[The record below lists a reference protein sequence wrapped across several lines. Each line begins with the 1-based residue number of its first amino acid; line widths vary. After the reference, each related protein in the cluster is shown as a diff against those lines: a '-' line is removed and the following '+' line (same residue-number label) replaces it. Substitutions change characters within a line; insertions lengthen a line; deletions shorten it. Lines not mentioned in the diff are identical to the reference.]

1 MRSVSSSSFP
11 NCRRA
16 PHHGG
21 LISPGSCDLSGGNSA
36 SSQIQIQRFK
46 GVGVKWVEKLQDAP
60 SVDCT
65 EIQPS
70 VECFPVYP
78 SGLTDSLLQQS
89 AVLHAYWATAWTQP
103 SGPWKGPWSPGWMV
117 IVSRSVLTA
126 FQASELI
133 KTPKGSNPWMP
144 LRDLQLLLFMN

>member
-1 MRSVSSSSFP
+1 MNEWGRS
-11 NCRRA
+11 
-16 PHHGG
+16 HH
-21 LISPGSCDLSGGNSA
+21 LPSPTVGELPTMGVWSALDHVTWVVA
-36 SSQIQIQRFK
+36 SSQIQIQQFK
-46 GVGVKWVEKLQDAP
+46 GAGVKWVEKLQDAP

-65 EIQPS
+65 EIHPS

-78 SGLTDSLLQQS
+78 SGLTDSLLQRS

-126 FQASELI
+126 SQASELI